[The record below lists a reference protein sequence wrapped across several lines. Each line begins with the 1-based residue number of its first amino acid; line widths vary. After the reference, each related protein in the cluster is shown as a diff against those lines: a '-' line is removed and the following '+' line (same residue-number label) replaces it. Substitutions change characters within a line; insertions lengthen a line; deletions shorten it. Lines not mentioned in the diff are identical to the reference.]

1 MPRRPSA
8 CQASTS
14 PPRSYKLQ
22 EKRGRHGSSYR
33 KIKVTAVGAPA
44 RGEPLGPDTLG
55 FDSPS
60 DGADS
65 HPSSQNLCLYR
76 PAILYRPSDHI
87 KACDQ
92 TGTPTPNACSLLRY
106 ENIRLQGAPPPPL
119 QFLRYRLLNV
129 ALPLSELR
137 ITRKDSL
144 RPFPV
149 RFPLSLLPSSLPVS
163 LPPFLSETSRE
174 SPEDQRSRE

>member
-1 MPRRPSA
+1 MSRGFPPGRAGVPLRGRSLAQDRERGWLFILLCFCPVPRRPSA

-33 KIKVTAVGAPA
+33 KIKDTAVGAPA
-44 RGEPLGPDTLG
+44 RAEPLGPDTLG

-106 ENIRLQGAPPPPL
+106 ENSRLQAKTPC
-119 QFLRYRLLNV
+119 
-129 ALPLSELR
+129 
-137 ITRKDSL
+137 
-144 RPFPV
+144 
-149 RFPLSLLPSSLPVS
+149 SSS
-163 LPPFLSETSRE
+163 DTDF
-174 SPEDQRSRE
+174 